1 MRSWLT
7 DRYQFAAVVL
17 IACILAYRC
26 LVLMTSGPNLSMDEA
41 QYWYWST
48 QLDFGYYSKPP
59 MLAWLIAT
67 VTAICGDSEVGVR
80 AASLLIYPAIALILY
95 VFSRRLFNSKTAFYA
110 AAIFFT
116 MPGVAMGNILIT
128 TDAPLLLFWCLSL
141 VLFLTVI
148 ETNKPWQ
155 WLALGVVTGLGL
167 LSKYTMVFFAPSVL
181 LLLLS
186 MRTYRHHLRNP
197 RLYLA
202 AGLALLIFLP
212 NVIWN
217 VRHHYPTLHHTM
229 EISHLDQAWLQW
241 DELAFFLLGQ
251 FGVFGFISFAV
262 FLVYAFQLLKNW
274 QETPPH
280 RLIVFA
286 LVFLSVITLQA
297 LLGSANANWA
307 VPTYIAAS
315 ILVGYYLAENS
326 RTRWLVAA
334 IILNLSVGSLVYH
347 YESALGIFGIELTRD
362 NDILRDARGWRSL
375 AQEVQKL
382 KANYPAATMLFDSR
396 YEMAE
401 MVYYIRPHPL
411 DAVKWNPRKEIH
423 DHFDLVTTMDGKLGS
438 DFIYV
443 TSSPA
448 LAEQMTQSFLLTRK
462 LSDIELRVNK
472 SYKKNFHVFYLHEF
486 RGYTAD
492 SPQQAH

>member
-7 DRYQFAAVVL
+7 DRYQFAAIVL
-17 IACILAYRC
+17 IVFILAYRC

-48 QLDFGYYSKPP
+48 QPDFGYYSKPP
-59 MLAWLIAT
+59 VLAWLIAA
-67 VTAICGDSEVGVR
+67 VTAVFGDSEVGVR
-80 AASLLIYPAIALILY
+80 AASLLIYPSIAAIIY
-95 VFSRRLFNSKTAFYA
+95 FFTKRHFNSKTAFYA

-141 VLFLTVI
+141 ILFLAAI

-186 MRTYRHHLRNP
+186 MRSYRHHLRNP
-197 RLYLA
+197 WLYLS
-202 AGLALLIFLP
+202 AGLAVLIFAP
-212 NVIWN
+212 NIIWN
-217 VRHHYPTLHHTM
+217 IRHHYPTLHHTM

-262 FLVYAFQLLKNW
+262 FLGYAVQLLKNW
-274 QETPPH
+274 QATLPH
-280 RLIVFA
+280 QLVIFA
-286 LVFLSVITLQA
+286 LVFLGVITLQA

-307 VPTYIAAS
+307 VPTYISAS
-315 ILVGYYLAENS
+315 ILVGHYLAKNS
-326 RTRWLVAA
+326 QSRLLAAA
-334 IILNLSVGSLVYH
+334 ILLNLLLGSLVYH
-347 YESALGIFGIELTRD
+347 YESALGLFGMELTRD

-382 KANYPAATMLFDSR
+382 KADYPSATMLFDSR

-411 DAVKWNPRKEIH
+411 GAVKWNPRNEIH
-423 DHFDLVTTMDGKLGS
+423 DHFDLVTTMQDKVGR

-443 TSSPA
+443 TSASG
-448 LAEQMTQSFLLTRK
+448 LTEQMTQAFLTTHK
-462 LSDIELRVNK
+462 LSAIELVVNK
-472 SYKKNFHVFYLHEF
+472 TYKKNFHVFYLHDF
-486 RGYTAD
+486 RGYTSN
-492 SPQQAH
+492 SPRQVN